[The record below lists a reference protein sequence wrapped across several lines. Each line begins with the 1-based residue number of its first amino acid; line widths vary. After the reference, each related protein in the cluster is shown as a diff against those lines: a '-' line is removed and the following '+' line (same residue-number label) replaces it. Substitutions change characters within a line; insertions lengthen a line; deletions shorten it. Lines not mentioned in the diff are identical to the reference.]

1 MVSRLQVQ
9 AFVRPQSPRPGPCWR
24 RLEAL
29 CRSSAVIFICSAS
42 YGPSSGV
49 APHDSTSQ
57 PGSSVSKPELS
68 ARRGCDL
75 FAAEIDALQAR
86 MHPCSSAARP
96 CAVHILTCDVALAPC
111 LRAERAWGGAAVTVC
126 RGPGLCA
133 DAAATTGSVAA
144 AMKLSAAV
152 GAIQDSTD
160 PQDGLAAH
168 ASSAESRASSSG
180 RTFASSRE
188 EGVSEAWLLA
198 RSSRPAFRLAA
209 VSGWSTHDVGAW
221 AESLGRRF
229 AVAAASLAEDVL
241 VDGGVLVAATQADL
255 ASFLEG
261 PVGAERAAQLA
272 KRLAT
277 DLRGRPHEQTAAPCV
292 RVGFCAAARGEAEVT
307 YSDVHAATVAAL
319 GQFSSSSMCRTPAHH
334 VWTTLEDLG
343 VAHLDAKALALALA
357 DPSTGFVECGD
368 DFSTRCC
375 ADLVHRASLAGS
387 VMPTVLV
394 HFLAQRPL
402 LMGNSPAD

>member
-1 MVSRLQVQ
+1 M
-9 AFVRPQSPRPGPCWR
+9 P
-24 RLEAL
+24 
-29 CRSSAVIFICSAS
+29 
-42 YGPSSGV
+42 
-49 APHDSTSQ
+49 PHDGASQ

-68 ARRGCDL
+68 ACRGCDL
-75 FAAEIDALQAR
+75 FAAEIDALQVR

-126 RGPGLCA
+126 CGPGLCA
-133 DAAATTGSVAA
+133 DAAATIGSVAA
-144 AMKLSAAV
+144 ALELSAAV
-152 GAIQDSTD
+152 GAIQESTD

-188 EGVSEAWLLA
+188 EGVSVAWLLA

-261 PVGAERAAQLA
+261 PVGAECAAQLA
-272 KRLAT
+272 ARLAT

-292 RVGFCAAARGEAEVT
+292 RVGLCAAASGVT

-319 GQFSSSSMCRTPAHH
+319 GQFSSSHMCRTPAHH
-334 VWTTLEDLG
+334 VGTTLEDLG
-343 VAHLDAKALALALA
+343 VAHLDAKALALALV

-368 DFSTRCC
+368 EFSTRCC

-394 HFLAQRPL
+394 HLLAQRPL